1 MTPRQQHGMTMW
13 TAAFTIFV
21 AVFFLF
27 LFFKLLPPYLEDLKV
42 ETAINGLAAEPDAGA
57 MSKAALVSHLGKRF
71 DIDNVTNV
79 GAGQLTV
86 ETRGGERVLHIS
98 YEVVVPMAFNVS
110 ALLDFDHASQVASA
124 E

>member
-1 MTPRQQHGMTMW
+1 MTLKQQRGMTMW
-13 TAAFTIFV
+13 SAAFVICV

-42 ETAINGLAAEPDAGA
+42 STAINGLASEANAGT
-57 MSKAALVSHLGKRF
+57 MSKTELVHRLEKRF

-79 GAGQLTV
+79 KPNQLTI
-86 ETRGGERVLHIS
+86 EARGKVKYMRLS
-98 YEVVVPMAFNVS
+98 YEVVVPMMYNVS
-110 ALLDFDHASQVASA
+110 ALLEFDHAHEVTVT